1 MNLFLNA
8 ILESWIIILFND
20 KREII
25 SEKQIKTLWNESERL
40 LWLVDEFLSENN
52 INYSDLKNIV
62 VVAGPWSF
70 TWIRTISL
78 LVNTISF
85 VAKNN
90 ITSICFFDLYDQ
102 GENEYYPIIKSSS
115 KRDSFFKKDKYS
127 NIEILKNEE
136 ILDYIKTNKIKK
148 LFWENRNIVSDNVQI
163 LANIDY
169 FDIIKNIEYKK
180 DRRISPIYIKKP
192 NIS

>member
-148 LFWENRNIVSDNVQI
+148 LFWENWNIVSDNVQI